1 MNADVFCPICVY
13 PRYLRFE
20 MGVGGSQLRSEVMM
34 IPATMI
40 RIAAPRTAIAISPG
54 EYFVS
59 FFAGPVGCGRVAFF
73 FFLRGFFDMAL
84 PLYRAAWNQR

>member
-1 MNADVFCPICVY
+1 MT
-13 PRYLRFE
+13 
-20 MGVGGSQLRSEVMM
+20 

-59 FFAGPVGCGRVAFF
+59 FFAGPVEGCRLAFF
-73 FFLRGFFDMAL
+73 FFLRGFFDMVS
-84 PLYRAAWNQR
+84 P